1 MDIEVKMVNSEQNS
15 MDKKTGITLA
25 IGILTVPIMMLS
37 MVVYGIATSPN
48 ELVQSKPV
56 TVVTKYSLFNRTVLL
71 LSDDGVYNTSRA
83 FSFHLEHGDELTLNL
98 YQNNRE
104 ELCILDKCE

>member
-1 MDIEVKMVNSEQNS
+1 MVSSEQNS

-25 IGILTVPIMMLS
+25 VGILTVPILMLS

-48 ELVQSKPV
+48 EMVQSKSL
-56 TVVTKYSLFNRTVLL
+56 TVVTKFSLFNRTVLL
-71 LSDDGVYNTSRA
+71 LSDDGFYNTSRA
-83 FSFHLEHGDELTLNL
+83 FSFHLKHGDELTLNL
-98 YQNNRE
+98 YQNKRE